1 MCEMKLR
8 PPFVIYIL
16 REVGTENSAFEATKE
31 ESEIASRSLSTTSV
45 LNVAIRKQMLRKW
58 K

>member
-1 MCEMKLR
+1 MKLR

-16 REVGTENSAFEATKE
+16 REVDTENSAFEATKE